1 MSIPIFDIVKFR
13 SQYPMYFSISDA
25 TLEGLWIEVDTV
37 GTPIISTLVIDKQEH
52 YYYVVEAHLA
62 ELFQRGTGI
71 NGIINSATQGT
82 VTATATV
89 DNSNSLIW
97 WNQTT
102 WGAKIAQLIK
112 MRGGFTFICGGNNYY
127 DRYS

>member
-62 ELFQRGTGI
+62 ELFQRGSGI

-112 MRGGFTFICGGNNYY
+112 MHGGFTFICGGNNYY

>member
-13 SQYPMYFSISDA
+13 AQYPMYFTISDA

-37 GTPIISTLVIDKQEH
+37 GTPIISTLVLDKQEH

-62 ELFQRGTGI
+62 ELFQRGAGI